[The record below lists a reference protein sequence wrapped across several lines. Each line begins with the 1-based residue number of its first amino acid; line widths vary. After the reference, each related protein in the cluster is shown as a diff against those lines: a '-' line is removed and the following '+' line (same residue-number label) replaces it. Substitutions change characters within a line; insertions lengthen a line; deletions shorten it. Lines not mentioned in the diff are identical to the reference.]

1 MKGNL
6 TTQPLA
12 ELIRESAVK
21 RIAGTLRLERERA
34 QMAVYFERGQV
45 VYAAS
50 NVKTLRLA
58 DYLKKRNLLSEQ
70 QAETLPKNL
79 PDLELASKLVTN
91 RVVRQREMD

>member
-12 ELIRESAVK
+12 ELIREIAVK
-21 RIAGTLRLERERA
+21 GISGTLRLERERA

-50 NVKTLRLA
+50 NVKT
-58 DYLKKRNLLSEQ
+58 
-70 QAETLPKNL
+70 TWP
-79 PDLELASKLVTN
+79 PT
-91 RVVRQREMD
+91 